1 MTTAP
6 AAGPSLGGAVLRVTS
21 VFEARPGE
29 VGRGSARFDPVG
41 GMQNHTAALSRALDA
56 AGVEQVVVTARL
68 AGPTGGEPFG
78 ARGRV
83 IRVGVRLARFRQ
95 LWALCA
101 LPAVL
106 DRGRRVA
113 LVHAHQGEDLLALP
127 LGLLAARWHRC
138 PLVATVHCSVR
149 HTLRGRSVRARFLRR
164 VGGPV
169 ERGVLRRA
177 AAVIVLA
184 DRTRRLL
191 LADGVPGERVRTI
204 PSGFEP
210 ALFGGVQDDVL
221 APLPH
226 PRVGYLGRLVEQK
239 RPDLLV
245 RAFGS
250 VTPPANLV
258 VVGDGPLR
266 GRVAALAAAS
276 PAADRITLRPA
287 AEHSVVPAVLASLDL
302 LVLPSAYEELGS
314 VLVEAMASGLPVVA
328 TRVGGIPEVV
338 EDGRTG
344 LLVPPG
350 DVPAL
355 AAAIDRVLHK
365 PGLAQRLGRCAAE
378 RSAAWSWPA
387 LARRVADVYRVVTA
401 APAGPR

>member
-1 MTTAP
+1 
-6 AAGPSLGGAVLRVTS
+6 
-21 VFEARPGE
+21 
-29 VGRGSARFDPVG
+29 
-41 GMQNHTAALSRALDA
+41 
-56 AGVEQVVVTARL
+56 
-68 AGPTGGEPFG
+68 
-78 ARGRV
+78 
-83 IRVGVRLARFRQ
+83 
-95 LWALCA
+95 
-101 LPAVL
+101 
-106 DRGRRVA
+106 
-113 LVHAHQGEDLLALP
+113 
-127 LGLLAARWHRC
+127 
-138 PLVATVHCSVR
+138 VHCSVR
-149 HTLRGRSVRARFLRR
+149 HTLRGRGVRARFLHR

-191 LADGVPGERVRTI
+191 LADGLPAERVRTI

-210 ALFGGVQDDVL
+210 ALFAGARDDVL

-250 VTPPANLV
+250 VTPPAHLV
-258 VVGDGPLR
+258 VVGDGPLA
-266 GRVAALAAAS
+266 GRVAALAEAS
-276 PAADRITLRPA
+276 PAVDRISLRPA
-287 AEHSVVPAVLASLDL
+287 AEHSTVPALLASLDV

-314 VLVEAMASGLPVVA
+314 VLVEAMAAGRPVVA

-338 EDGRTG
+338 EEGRTG

-355 AAAIDRVLHK
+355 AAALDRVLHE
-365 PGLAQRLGRCAAE
+365 PGLAERLGRCAAE
-378 RSAAWSWPA
+378 RSAGWSWPV
-387 LARRVADVYRVVTA
+387 LARRVADVYAAVTGVA
-401 APAGPR
+401 AAGR